1 MQHAIAALRMPV
13 NHNDASRSVILAFSA
28 VFQYVFGIFNN
39 IAVDLSDQGNL

>member
-1 MQHAIAALRMPV
+1 MQEAALRMPV

-28 VFQYVFGIFNN
+28 VFQHVFGIFNN